1 MDVHSISRR
10 AIPSSRAAAVR
21 SDRSLR
27 AGASTR
33 LVRRNLPFVDPGSV
47 RVTEEIVPRS
57 VAGSIPDRSNP
68 QAPYF
73 NLVGGI
79 SPALRRGAEQQRAAS
94 RRMRSSDLIN
104 ESLIEQD
111 TKRIKAR

>member
-1 MDVHSISRR
+1 MFIRFR
-10 AIPSSRAAAVR
+10 AERFHHLVQPLFGQIGHCEPERVR
-21 SDRSLR
+21 
-27 AGASTR
+27 G